1 MTEWRSGDRV
11 PDWSSTDDGY
21 LGRSTGQRRERGD
34 DTRHEC
40 HNCGQPF
47 PYEPIRLD
55 SEPRRTFCTLACRD
69 NWMVPHD
76 ASGRSV
82 APVAGNVLPTRPAG
96 PWSGNGD
103 AR

>member
-1 MTEWRSGDRV
+1 MTEWKSGDRCPGWDEPRTV
-11 PDWSSTDDGY
+11 FAP
-21 LGRSTGQRRERGD
+21 TGPRREYGD

-69 NWMVPHD
+69 NWTVPHD
-76 ASGRSV
+76 AKGRSV

-96 PWSGNGD
+96 PWDGNRG